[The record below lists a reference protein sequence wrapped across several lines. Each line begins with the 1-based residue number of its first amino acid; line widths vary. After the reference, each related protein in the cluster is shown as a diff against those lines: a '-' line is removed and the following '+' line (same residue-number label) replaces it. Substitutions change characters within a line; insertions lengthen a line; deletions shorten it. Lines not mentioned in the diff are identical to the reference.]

1 MKTLPIQD
9 CKSNCLNVA
18 CDIKLWLCVCG
29 ILSRLCYK
37 ILDNRCSFSFYSCFI
52 SNQGVFFGA
61 FLIPIFLL
69 LIFNSIIYILVIRI
83 LIKHILDRN
92 KRKSN
97 KSIMTTTE
105 AVKLLLSSVGIM
117 CLFGLT
123 WLFAVFT
130 FTSDNSDVS
139 FALQFVFSFFNAF
152 QGFGIFLFF
161 VVLSS
166 DAREEWRGLL
176 YKCFRI
182 EKSSS
187 KSQQYS
193 SSTKTTNNRRTSKS
207 TTSLFNTGKK
217 VGTLEA
223 TFAKSEMF
231 SQDSI
236 HVNSVAIEEEEESLP
251 DILELR
257 EKVLA
262 EREME
267 KSSVSVPPPIV
278 DEMKTTNENESVT
291 LPLDGGIDEIKP
303 AKNGNTKDK
312 TFNRARVERHST
324 TRRTNQVEKAELDF
338 FDDFSDDDDETIL

>member
-1 MKTLPIQD
+1 
-9 CKSNCLNVA
+9 
-18 CDIKLWLCVCG
+18 
-29 ILSRLCYK
+29 
-37 ILDNRCSFSFYSCFI
+37 
-52 SNQGVFFGA
+52 
-61 FLIPIFLL
+61 
-69 LIFNSIIYILVIRI
+69 
-83 LIKHILDRN
+83 
-92 KRKSN
+92 
-97 KSIMTTTE
+97 MTTGE

-166 DAREEWRGLL
+166 DARDEWRGLL

-182 EKSSS
+182 KQSSS

-193 SSTKTTNNRRTSKS
+193 SQTKTTNDRRSNIS
-207 TTSLFNTGKK
+207 ALNTGKK

-223 TFAKSEMF
+223 TFVKSEMF
-231 SQDSI
+231 SEDTI
-236 HVNSVAIEEEEESLP
+236 HFNSVAIEEEEESLP

-262 EREME
+262 ERQME
-267 KSSVSVPPPIV
+267 KSSANVPPPIIN
-278 DEMKTTNENESVT
+278 EIRPNNENEYVT
-291 LPLDGGIDEIKP
+291 LPMGGSTDEIKP
-303 AKNGNTKDK
+303 DRNGKTKHT
-312 TFNRARVERHST
+312 TFDRARVERHST
-324 TRRTNQVEKAELDF
+324 TRRIHEVEKAELDF
-338 FDDFSDDDDETIL
+338 FDDFSDDDETIL

>member
-1 MKTLPIQD
+1 MKT
-9 CKSNCLNVA
+9 
-18 CDIKLWLCVCG
+18 G
-29 ILSRLCYK
+29 
-37 ILDNRCSFSFYSCFI
+37 
-52 SNQGVFFGA
+52 
-61 FLIPIFLL
+61 
-69 LIFNSIIYILVIRI
+69 
-83 LIKHILDRN
+83 
-92 KRKSN
+92 
-97 KSIMTTTE
+97 E

-166 DAREEWRGLL
+166 DARDEWRGLL

-182 EKSSS
+182 KQSSS

-193 SSTKTTNNRRTSKS
+193 SATKTTNDRRTSESKIS
-207 TTSLFNTGKK
+207 ALNTGKK

-223 TFAKSEMF
+223 TFAKSEIS
-231 SQDSI
+231 SQDTI
-236 HVNSVAIEEEEESLP
+236 HFNSVAIEEDENLP

-262 EREME
+262 EREVE
-267 KSSVSVPPPIV
+267 KSSVNVPPPIIN
-278 DEMKTTNENESVT
+278 EIRPNNENEYVT
-291 LPLDGGIDEIKP
+291 LPMGGSTDEIKP
-303 AKNGNTKDK
+303 DRNGKTKHTTSK
-312 TFNRARVERHST
+312 RARVERHST